1 MAPSRD
7 APEFE
12 RGYRRFL
19 PFLPPAL
26 WLGFLALDFAFA
38 LLFDLDDFF
47 AFAVRAGLR
56 LVDEAFAFA
65 VLPLFFAA
73 LLLLFPRL
81 FDAAKDFL
89 LRGFATALAFTATF
103 LTAFLTAFLAAG
115 AAEREAAARPAI
127 APSTPP
133 TTAPTGPA
141 MLPRTAPAAAPAVC
155 LEMGG
160 ISMFSDDEPDVSGG
174 GVDG

>member
-1 MAPSRD
+1 LL
-7 APEFE
+7 
-12 RGYRRFL
+12 FL
-19 PFLPPAL
+19 LPAL
-26 WLGFLALDFAFA
+26 RLGFLALDFAFV
-38 LLFDLDDFF
+38 LLFGLVLALDDFF
-47 AFAVRAGLR
+47 DFAVRAGLR
-56 LVDEAFAFA
+56 LVDDAFAFA

-73 LLLLFPRL
+73 LLALFPRF
-81 FDAAKDFL
+81 FDAVEDFL
-89 LRGFATALAFTATF
+89 PRGFAAALFATAFAFAA
-103 LTAFLTAFLAAG
+103 AFLTAFLAAG